1 MPWRRAGG
9 CPAWWLQPSSPW
21 LWAMEDEE
29 GYTMLKF
36 GAKRSAP
43 RRQQGSG
50 MAGSPRCQ
58 YLVASAGWALSTG
71 LAVAVITL
79 GLRVWQLNGS
89 GQCYVT
95 LNTSAT
101 DAENWEN
108 GCRGCLERFQLQLK
122 TALCNAPE
130 MDGRECRLCPRDWL
144 QHGNWCY
151 WVSHE
156 SRDWQRSRDDCAQKG
171 SALFII
177 RNREQMQVLQDVTQG
192 RGYVWIGLAVTGAKG
207 TWTWLDGSV
216 LDTKHSLPETTG
228 MVAGMTPHTEQEH
241 VPAHSAS
248 GTLQQ
253 KKREKKKR
261 EKASV
266 PLPKIWGKAPSK
278 GNTRIDAG
286 PPPSRPSR
294 PVEHPTCRNPLVG
307 FSSFLSASQMR
318 MSRSEISPDTLAS
331 SSSCLLITSL
341 SSSPSWARRT
351 TSWSFRNRRSCR
363 NSDTIFCLS
372 ASVCVCRTWKDKSMD
387 HAGPAPQFFL
397 GDSNSFLPNTPGISS
412 PRLLSVP
419 KALPYVS

>member
-1 MPWRRAGG
+1 MHLESCNVMLQAPELRHRSISMHGPKLCTSTWTSAPPQGAVSGGRASPAWVWARAKGGDCPEDHSTARGLISFVATASPMPWRRAGG

-43 RRQQGSG
+43 RRQQGGG
-50 MAGSPRCQ
+50 MAAAISCSSVVPSWGRMETPCSPHPLCPMTQLGCEGGHDPSSSYPTGSSRCQ

-71 LAVAVITL
+71 LAIAVITL
-79 GLRVWQLNGS
+79 GLRVWQLHGS

-130 MDGRECRLCPRDWL
+130 MDGRGCRLCPRDWL

-216 LDTKHSLPETTG
+216 LDTK
-228 MVAGMTPHTEQEH
+228 QFH
-241 VPAHSAS
+241 VLGSATS
-248 GTLQQ
+248 GSCALI
-253 KKREKKKR
+253 K
-261 EKASV
+261 
-266 PLPKIWGKAPSK
+266 
-278 GNTRIDAG
+278 D
-286 PPPSRPSR
+286 
-294 PVEHPTCRNPLVG
+294 
-307 FSSFLSASQMR
+307 SQI
-318 MSRSEISPDTLAS
+318 RSEGCNAESR
-331 SSSCLLITSL
+331 
-341 SSSPSWARRT
+341 W
-351 TSWSFRNRRSCR
+351 
-363 NSDTIFCLS
+363 
-372 ASVCVCRTWKDKSMD
+372 VCEKD
-387 HAGPAPQFFL
+387 A
-397 GDSNSFLPNTPGISS
+397 
-412 PRLLSVP
+412 V
-419 KALPYVS
+419 AL

>member
-1 MPWRRAGG
+1 MHLESCNVMLQAPKLRHRSISMHGPKLCTSTWTSAPPQGAVSGGRASPEWVWARAKGGDCPEDHSTARGLISFVATASPMPWRRAGG

-71 LAVAVITL
+71 LAIAVITL

-122 TALCNAPE
+122 TTLCNAPE

-241 VPAHSAS
+241 VPAHGAS
-248 GTLQQ
+248 GTLEQ
-253 KKREKKKR
+253 KKREKKKKKRER
-261 EKASV
+261 EK
-266 PLPKIWGKAPSK
+266 K
-278 GNTRIDAG
+278 
-286 PPPSRPSR
+286 
-294 PVEHPTCRNPLVG
+294 
-307 FSSFLSASQMR
+307 
-318 MSRSEISPDTLAS
+318 
-331 SSSCLLITSL
+331 SL
-341 SSSPSWARRT
+341 SSPSQ
-351 TSWSFRNRRSCR
+351 N
-363 NSDTIFCLS
+363 
-372 ASVCVCRTWKDKSMD
+372 
-387 HAGPAPQFFL
+387 L
-397 GDSNSFLPNTPGISS
+397 GEGSKKGQHQD
-412 PRLLSVP
+412 
-419 KALPYVS
+419 